1 MCDQFRFDC
10 IAAQGNP
17 YVATPNLDRLVRR
30 GISFDNAYS
39 TCPVCAPARL
49 TLRTGREPYTTLCYD
64 NGAPRPMPGMSEDLH
79 ERCGDYLAREMTRRG
94 YRTFGIGKF
103 HSTQGTLEDMGY
115 DEQMNTEEMW
125 SNPEE
130 RARDAYAGF
139 MMREHPEYNHI
150 QQLHGE
156 RTNMYY
162 FPQLRS
168 LPAPADG
175 GGLCGG
181 PGGGKA
187 GFLPGRAALFLLR
200 VLRGAPSAL
209 CAAGAL

>member
-1 MCDQFRFDC
+1 MPQRPNILYLMCDQFRFDC

-103 HSTQGTLEDMGY
+103 HSTQSTLEDMGY
-115 DEQMNTEEMW
+115 DEQMNT
-125 SNPEE
+125 
-130 RARDAYAGF
+130 
-139 MMREHPEYNHI
+139 
-150 QQLHGE
+150 
-156 RTNMYY
+156 
-162 FPQLRS
+162 
-168 LPAPADG
+168 
-175 GGLCGG
+175 
-181 PGGGKA
+181 
-187 GFLPGRAALFLLR
+187 
-200 VLRGAPSAL
+200 
-209 CAAGAL
+209 